1 MEHEMSSAHTRFSKW
16 LVSGAGLI
24 VAAAAVAVPQAAHAA
39 GSTVYLPDVLPGITL
54 ATLDGPAPANQTMRL
69 DIAVNHPNVAGEQA
83 AYTALYN
90 PSSPTYHQFLTPAQ
104 YDAAFGVS
112 QATATAVSSWL
123 SGGGLD
129 VFYQAPSND
138 LFEVSGT
145 VAQIDALFQT
155 TINRYNAGGI
165 SFLANPQ
172 EPAVPASLPIKS
184 VIGLN
189 TLQRFYTTTDQAT
202 ERPEAVT
209 THATGTS
216 PCDLVEAGI
225 CIGDYQPQDL
235 WKVYDMPS
243 KDEGQGQTLGIF
255 MEGVTDSVV
264 ANLRVFEQRMNL
276 PEVPVTVVPAPNP
289 SDATGPTDNSGEL
302 EWDLDSDS
310 STGMAPLVNQL
321 YYYDANSLFD
331 ADVATEFS
339 KWADDPYGPLQ
350 MNASFGECETNPGNP
365 ITGGALDP
373 NLPFGQGLGD
383 NLEPVAE
390 GTLEQAALEGRTLF
404 ASAGDTGGS
413 CPAVAAPIIGAG
425 NGIANEGYPAINY
438 PCGSDFAVCVGGTVL
453 YTNVDSNN
461 DVTSRNTEYAWTHTG
476 GGSALFIGQPDF
488 QQKYLGGTAK
498 PPGFVPQP
506 CTLKYDL
513 TTYPVGSFCR
523 TVPDIAAQSGDVI
536 SNGYDTNFDMFSS
549 ASGGTSLSSPLSV
562 GMWARIQAAA
572 PLVKRRAVGL
582 GFADETIYRVAT
594 GPHGTGSATKPSFTD
609 ITVGTNGQHLAATGY
624 DETTGW
630 GVFDVAN
637 FIADPLGDN
646 NPTATP
652 TAPRAQ
658 ATVKPEPLAAACQSL
673 FTTYAGNATDPAS
686 DMNDANLDITSASM
700 SLSGT
705 TLVARLVGPSLAPG
719 TDPAGANGTEYYLLW
734 TYAGTTYYGMAYV
747 DPTGTQVFYNDGNTN
762 STSLTPPT
770 SSNITGSFANGTL
783 TLNVPLADVGNPPT
797 GSVLSYPYGLT
808 RAVNN
813 PALVP
818 FTVDTGGSQ
827 RAYSVGRA
835 CKTN

>member
-1 MEHEMSSAHTRFSKW
+1 MF
-16 LVSGAGLI
+16 I
-24 VAAAAVAVPQAAHAA
+24 PNAARAA

-54 ATLDGPAPANQTMRL
+54 ATLDGPAPAAQTMRL
-69 DIAVNHPNVAGEQA
+69 DIALTHPNAAGEQA
-83 AYTALYN
+83 AYSAMYN
-90 PSSPTYHQFLTPAQ
+90 PSSPSFHQFLTPAQ
-104 YDAAFGVS
+104 YDATFGVS
-112 QATATAVSSWL
+112 QSTADAVDTWL

-129 VFYQAPSND
+129 VFYEAPSRD

-145 VAQIDALFQT
+145 VAQINALFQT
-155 TINRYNAGGI
+155 TINRYTAGTI

-172 EPAVPASLPIKS
+172 EPAVPVGLPIES
-184 VIGLN
+184 IVGLN
-189 TLQRFYTTTDQAT
+189 TLQRFYTTTDQAG
-202 ERPEAVT
+202 ERPTFVT
-209 THATGTS
+209 TQGTGSS
-216 PCDLVEAGI
+216 PCGLAEAGV

-243 KDEGQGQTLGIF
+243 SDEGQGQTMGIF
-255 MEGVTDSVV
+255 MEGITDSVI

-276 PEVPVTVVPAPNP
+276 PDVPVTVVPAPNP
-289 SDATGPTDNSGEL
+289 SDTTGPTDNSGEL
-302 EWDLDSDS
+302 EWDLDSDA
-310 STGMAPLVNQL
+310 STGMAPLVNRL

-339 KWADDPYGPLQ
+339 RWADDPQGPLQ

-365 ITGGALDP
+365 ITGGAADP

-390 GTLEQAALEGRTLF
+390 ATLQQAAIEGRTLF

-425 NGIANEGYPAINY
+425 NGIANEGYPPVNY

-453 YTNVDSNN
+453 YTNVDGNGN
-461 DVTSRNTEYAWTHTG
+461 VTSRNTEFAWTHTG
-476 GGSALFIGQPDF
+476 GGSAFFIGQPDF

-498 PPGFVPQP
+498 PPGFEPQP

-513 TTYPVGSFCR
+513 TTYPIGTSCR

-572 PLVKRRAVGL
+572 PLVKHRAVGL

-594 GPHGTGSATKPSFTD
+594 GPHGTGSATNPSLTD
-609 ITVGTNGQHLAATGY
+609 ITVGSNGQHQAAAGY
-624 DETTGW
+624 DETSGW
-630 GVFDVAN
+630 GVFDVAH

-652 TAPRAQ
+652 TAPKAQ
-658 ATVKPEPLAAACQSL
+658 ATVAPEPIASACQSL
-673 FTTYAGNATDPAS
+673 FTTFAGNATDPVTN
-686 DMNDANLDITSASM
+686 MNDANLDITSGNLTLNGS
-700 SLSGT
+700 
-705 TLVARLVGPSLAPG
+705 TLVAQLHGPALAPG
-719 TDPAGANGTEYYLLW
+719 IDPAGTNGTEYYLLW

-747 DPTGTQVFYNDGNTN
+747 DPTSTQVFYTDGNTN
-762 STSLTPPT
+762 TFSLTPPT
-770 SSNITGSFANGTL
+770 ASTIAGSFVAGTL
-783 TLNVPLADVGNPPT
+783 TLDVPLADVGNPPL
-797 GSVLSYPYGLT
+797 GSVLAYPYGLT
-808 RAVNN
+808 RAVND
-813 PALVP
+813 PLLVP
-818 FTVDTGGSQ
+818 FTIDTGGSQ
-827 RAYSVGRA
+827 RAYSVGRK
-835 CKTN
+835 CQKFI

>member
-1 MEHEMSSAHTRFSKW
+1 MEKSMK
-16 LVSGAGLI
+16 SGHARLSRWAIPLAGLSI
-24 VAAAAVAVPQAAHAA
+24 ALGAAVTNPVAHAA
-39 GSTVYLPDVLPGITL
+39 GTTVYIPDVLPGITL
-54 ATLDGPAPANQTMRL
+54 ATLDGAAPAGHTMRL
-69 DIAVNHPNVAGEQA
+69 TIALNHPDTAAEQA
-83 AYTALYN
+83 AYSAIYN
-90 PSSPTYHQFLTPAQ
+90 PSSKQYHQFLTPAQ
-104 YDAAFGVS
+104 YDADFGVS
-112 QATATAVSSWL
+112 QATANAVTSWL
-123 SGGGLD
+123 TGGGLD
-129 VFYQAPSND
+129 VFYEAPSHD

-155 TINRYNAGGI
+155 TINDYTAGSI
-165 SFLANPQ
+165 NFLANPTQ
-172 EPAVPASLPIKS
+172 PAVPASLPIES

-189 TLQRFYTTTDQAT
+189 TLQRFYTTTDQAG
-202 ERPEAVT
+202 ERPDAT
-209 THATGTS
+209 PTQATGSS

-243 KDEGQGQTLGIF
+243 NDEGQGQTLGIF
-255 MEGVTDSVV
+255 MEGITASVV
-264 ANLRVFEQRMNL
+264 ANLRVFEQRMSL

-289 SDATGPTDNSGEL
+289 SDTTGPTDNSGET
-302 EWDLDSDS
+302 EWDLDSDA
-310 STGMAPLVNQL
+310 STGMAPLVDRL
-321 YYYDANSLFD
+321 YYYDANSLYD

-339 KWADDPYGPLQ
+339 KWADDPNGPLQ

-365 ITGGALDP
+365 ITGGAADP
-373 NLPFGQGLGD
+373 ELPFGQGLGD

-425 NGIANEGYPAINY
+425 NGIANEGYPAVNY
-438 PCGSDFAVCVGGTVL
+438 PCASDFAVCVGGTVL

-461 DVTSRNTEYAWTHTG
+461 DVTTRNTEYAWTHTG
-476 GGSALFIGQPDF
+476 GGSSLFIGQPGF
-488 QQKYLGGTAK
+488 QQKYLGGTAN

-513 TTYPVGSFCR
+513 TTYPTGSYCR

-572 PLVKRRAVGL
+572 PLVKHRAVGL

-594 GPHGTGSATKPSFTD
+594 GPHGTGSTNKPSFTD
-609 ITVGTNGQHLAATGY
+609 ITVGTNGQHVAAAGY
-624 DETTGW
+624 DETSGW
-630 GVFDVAN
+630 GVFDVTN

-652 TAPRAQ
+652 TAPRVQ
-658 ATVKPEPLAAACQSL
+658 ATVNPEPIAAACQAL

-686 DMNDANLDITSASM
+686 DMNDANLDIASANL

-705 TLVARLVGPSLAPG
+705 TLVAQIHGPALAPG
-719 TDPAGANGTEYYLLW
+719 IDPAGTNGTDYYLLW

-747 DPTGTQVFYNDGNTN
+747 DPTGTQVFYDDGNTN
-762 STSLTPPT
+762 DSSLTPPT
-770 SSNITGSFANGTL
+770 SSNITGSFASDTL
-783 TLNVPLADVGNPPT
+783 TLDIPLADVGNPPA

-827 RAYSVGRA
+827 RAYSVGRT
-835 CKTN
+835 CKK

>member
-1 MEHEMSSAHTRFSKW
+1 MKPGHPRLGRWAVA
-16 LVSGAGLI
+16 LACI
-24 VAAAAVAVPQAAHAA
+24 VIAAAAVAGPARVRAA
-39 GSTVYLPDVLPGITL
+39 GSTTYIPDVLPGITL
-54 ATLDGPAPANQTMRL
+54 ATLQGPAPAGQLMRL
-69 DIAVNHPNVAGEQA
+69 DIALSHPNPAGEQA
-83 AYTALYN
+83 AYAAMYN
-90 PSSPTYHQFLTPAQ
+90 PASPSYRQFLTPAQ
-104 YDAAFGVS
+104 YDATFGVS
-112 QATATAVSSWL
+112 QTTANAVGSWL

-129 VFYQAPSND
+129 VFYEAPSRD

-145 VAQIDALFQT
+145 VAQIEALFQT
-155 TINRYNAGGI
+155 PINAYSAGTIH
-165 SFLANPQ
+165 FLANPQ
-172 EPAVPASLPIKS
+172 QPAVPVGLPIES

-189 TLQRFYTTTDQAT
+189 TLERFYTTTGQAA
-202 ERPEAVT
+202 ERPEATVT
-209 THATGTS
+209 AGTGSS

-225 CIGDYQPQDL
+225 CVGDYQPQDL

-243 KDEGQGQTLGIF
+243 RDEGQGQTLGIF
-255 MEGVTDSVV
+255 IEGVTDSVV

-289 SDATGPTDNSGEL
+289 SDTSGPTDNSGEL
-302 EWDLDSDS
+302 EWDLDSDA
-310 STGMAPLVNQL
+310 STGMAPLVDRL
-321 YYYDANSLFD
+321 YYYDADSLYD
-331 ADVATEFS
+331 ADVETEFS
-339 KWADDPYGPLQ
+339 KWADDANGPLQ

-365 ITGGALDP
+365 ITGGAADP
-373 NLPFGQGLGD
+373 DLPFGQGLGD

-453 YTNVDSNN
+453 YTNVDSSN
-461 DVTSRNTEYAWTHTG
+461 DVTSRNTEYSWTHTG
-476 GGSALFIGQPDF
+476 GGSSLFIGQPGF
-488 QQKYLGGTAK
+488 QQKYLGSTPNA
-498 PPGFVPQP
+498 PGYEPQP

-513 TTYPVGSFCR
+513 TVYPVGTVCR

-536 SNGYDTNFDMFSS
+536 SNGYDTNFDMFPS

-562 GMWARIQAAA
+562 GMWTRIQAAA

-594 GPHGTGSATKPSFTD
+594 GPHGTGSTNTPSFTD
-609 ITVGTNGQHLAATGY
+609 ITVGSNGQHVAGTGY
-624 DETTGW
+624 DETSGW

-637 FIADPLGDN
+637 FIADPLGDK

-652 TAPRAQ
+652 TAPKAL
-658 ATVKPEPLAAACQSL
+658 ATVPAEPIASACQAL
-673 FTTYAGNATDPAS
+673 FTTYSGNATDPVT
-686 DMNDANLDITSASM
+686 DMNDANLDITSG
-700 SLSGT
+700 SLGLLGT
-705 TLVARLVGPSLAPG
+705 NLVAKLAGPALAPG
-719 TDPAGANGTEYYLLW
+719 TDAAGTNGTEYSLLW
-734 TYAGTTYYGMAYV
+734 TYAGTTYYAMAYV
-747 DPTGTQVFYNDGNTN
+747 DPTGTQIFYNDGNV
-762 STSLTPPT
+762 SDSSLLPPT

-783 TLNVPLADVGNPPT
+783 TMNVPLADVGNPPS
-797 GSVLSYPYGLT
+797 GSVLAYPYGLT
-808 RAVNN
+808 RAVND

-827 RAYSVGRA
+827 RSYLVGRT
-835 CKTN
+835 CKTT

>member
-1 MEHEMSSAHTRFSKW
+1 MNSAHTRVNRW
-16 LVSGAGLI
+16 LVSCAGLVI
-24 VAAAAVAVPQAAHAA
+24 AAAAVAAPQAAHAA
-39 GSTVYLPDVLPGITL
+39 APTVYLPDVLPGITL
-54 ATLDGPAPANQTMRL
+54 ATLNGPAPASQTMRI
-69 DIAVNHPNVAGEQA
+69 DIALSHPNPAGEQA
-83 AYTALYN
+83 AYSAMYN
-90 PSSPTYHQFLTPAQ
+90 PSSSSYHEFLTPAQ
-104 YDAAFGVS
+104 YDAAFGVTQS
-112 QATATAVSSWL
+112 TANAVSSWL

-145 VAQIDALFQT
+145 VAQIDALFQV
-155 TINRYNAGGI
+155 TINAYTAGTI
-165 SFLANPQ
+165 KFLANPQ
-172 EPAVPASLPIKS
+172 QPSVPSGLPIES

-189 TLQRFYTTTDQAT
+189 TLQRFYTTTDQAA
-202 ERPEAVT
+202 ERPTAT
-209 THATGTS
+209 PTQATGSS
-216 PCDLVEAGI
+216 PCDLVEASI

-243 KDEGQGQTLGIF
+243 NDEGQGQTLGIF
-255 MEGVTDSVV
+255 MEGVTASVI

-289 SDATGPTDNSGEL
+289 SDATGPTDNSGGL
-302 EWDLDSDS
+302 EWDLDSDA
-310 STGMAPLVNQL
+310 STGMAPLVSQL
-321 YYYDANSLFD
+321 YYYDANSLYD

-339 KWADDPYGPLQ
+339 KWADDPNGPLQ

-373 NLPFGQGLGD
+373 QLPFGQGLGD
-383 NLEPVAE
+383 NVEPVAE

-476 GGSALFIGQPDF
+476 GGSSLFIGQPGF
-488 QQKYLGGTAK
+488 QQKYLGSSVNA
-498 PPGFVPQP
+498 PGYVPQP

-513 TTYPVGSFCR
+513 STYPVGTFCR

-572 PLVKRRAVGL
+572 PLVKHRAVGL

-594 GPHGTGSATKPSFTD
+594 GPHGTGSANKPSFTD
-609 ITVGTNGQHLAATGY
+609 ITIGTNVQHQAAAGY
-624 DETTGW
+624 DETSGW
-630 GVFDVAN
+630 GVFNVAN

-652 TAPRAQ
+652 TAPRTQ
-658 ATVKPEPLAAACQSL
+658 ATVKPEPLASACQAL
-673 FTTYAGNATDPAS
+673 FTTYTGNATDPAT
-686 DMNDANLDITSASM
+686 DMNDANLDITSGSM

-705 TLVARLVGPSLAPG
+705 TLVAQLHGPSLAPG
-719 TDPAGANGTEYYLLW
+719 IDPAGANGTEYYLLW

-747 DPTGTQVFYNDGNTN
+747 DPTGTEVFYDDGNTN
-762 STSLTPPT
+762 DSSLTPPT
-770 SSNITGSFANGTL
+770 SSNISGSFANGTL
-783 TLNVPLADVGNPPT
+783 TLDVPLADVGNPPT
-797 GSVLSYPYGLT
+797 GAVLTYPYGLT
-808 RAVNN
+808 RAVND

-827 RAYSVGRA
+827 RDYSVGRT
-835 CKTN
+835 CKTA